1 MMIDMSKAFDTV
13 NWKTLLKKFEIR
25 MMYLHTN
32 NVKLKM
38 RVERS
43 SGEEILTNIGVAQ
56 GDCLSALLFIF
67 YLAKFVDV
75 ITWLTNKERFW

>member
-25 MMYLHTN
+25 MMYLLTN
-32 NVKLKM
+32 NVKLKV
-38 RVERS
+38 RVGRS
-43 SGEEILTNIGVAQ
+43 SGEEILTNTGVAQ